1 MLQKGRTDGT
11 GGERGGTGSVTHPDW
26 WLQQTDW
33 RLFSHSSG
41 KKKTSFSSFS
51 HVSIVQCTPDTNV
64 VLLLRHLG
72 RNADADLVEPLVTAA
87 VTLDPIHLKD
97 TRKLLMTFILNIAN
111 I

>member
-1 MLQKGRTDGT
+1 MNGGGDRISDTSRLVAPTNGLATLQPFFR
-11 GGERGGTGSVTHPDW
+11 E
-26 WLQQTDW
+26 
-33 RLFSHSSG
+33 
-41 KKKTSFSSFS
+41 KKTSFSSFE
-51 HVSIVQCTPDTNV
+51 SIVQCTPDTNV

-97 TRKLLMTFILNIAN
+97 ARKLLMTFLLNIAN

>member
-1 MLQKGRTDGT
+1 MNGGGDRISDTSRLVAPTNGLATLQPFFR
-11 GGERGGTGSVTHPDW
+11 E
-26 WLQQTDW
+26 
-33 RLFSHSSG
+33 
-41 KKKTSFSSFS
+41 KKKSFSSFS

-97 TRKLLMTFILNIAN
+97 ARKLLMTFILNIAN